1 MGVSILGMLATLRDE
16 SSVVP
21 WMVSPGLLNAGV
33 FICQKYICIHSTNI
47 SNIYYVPSIIV
58 QLLVLQGRKSSIKV
72 IELLITDGR
81 RAKEESD
88 FRLPREHTHRG
99 MIALGD
105 PFSIIRTAWAQK
117 LGSHRANRKVLANLD
132 FFHCTLVLVLLLTI
146 RVTLKK
152 SFASLCLACFICKMK
167 SL

>member
-1 MGVSILGMLATLRDE
+1 MGVSTLGMGILATLRDE
-16 SSVVP
+16 SSVMP
-21 WMVSPGLLNAGV
+21 WMVSPSLLNTGV
-33 FICQKYICIHSTNI
+33 LTCQKYICIHSTNI

-81 RAKEESD
+81 RANEESD

-105 PFSIIRTAWAQK
+105 PFSIIRIAWAQK

-132 FFHCTLVLVLLLTI
+132 FFHLHSGFGSAIDYQGYFERIICFFMSCLLYL
-146 RVTLKK
+146 
-152 SFASLCLACFICKMK
+152 
-167 SL
+167 